1 MSQEFVVLKLS
12 AGGNL
17 VLKGEGDAK
26 PIAHPTNAYLAGKPV
41 ATVFETIGRESSPLF
56 LASPA
61 RGVDAAGLV
70 GKTISTAH

>member
-1 MSQEFVVLKLS
+1 
-12 AGGNL
+12 
-17 VLKGEGDAK
+17 
-26 PIAHPTNAYLAGKPV
+26 
-41 ATVFETIGRESSPLF
+41 LF